1 MNKQLIINT
10 IKTEKPY
17 LQSEFG
23 VKEIALFGSYARGYE
38 QPGSDVD
45 ILVDLEKPS
54 YSMLMGLYIYLEK
67 KLNTKVDIIRKGA
80 HLSDKFLNQI
90 SKDLIYV

>member
-1 MNKQLIINT
+1 MNKQGIIHT

-23 VKEIALFGSYARGYE
+23 VKEIALFGSYARGLE
-38 QPGSDVD
+38 QQGSDVD

-54 YSMLMGLYIYLEK
+54 YSALMGVYIYLEK
-67 KLNTKVDIIRKGA
+67 KLNAKVDIIRKGT